1 MKNRMFAS
9 AAIKGYAMQQCR
21 ACVTAAND
29 KTQCSSASGAMPQV
43 CARGLQFNAVVTA
56 LVNECVGEYMR
67 DSSSLRRVP
76 GC

>member
-9 AAIKGYAMQQCR
+9 AAIKGFAMQQCR

-29 KTQCSSASGAMPQV
+29 KAQCSSGSAKMPEV
-43 CARGLQFNAVVTA
+43 CERGLQFNAMVTA
-56 LVNECVGEYMR
+56 VVNECVKEYVR